1 MTKIKV
7 GVLGATGMVG
17 QRFIQLLHNHPWFEL
32 NELVVSPD
40 NAAKT
45 YAEAV
50 YNKWIVEGSVPE
62 NVADMTVISAEELS
76 DSDIYFSALPHESA
90 KLLEEK
96 LASEGKGVL
105 SNVAVNRMK
114 ADVPLMV
121 PEVNPEHAEL
131 INIQRKNRGG
141 SGFIVTNPNCST
153 IPLTIVLKALEKF
166 NPEKVLVTTM
176 QAISG
181 AGYPGVPSLDMI
193 DNIVPFIAAEE
204 EKIQTESLKILGSF
218 SGKDI
223 ENANIAV
230 SASCNRCPVRDG
242 HLESVSIK
250 FGEQTSVEKVIE
262 ALKNF
267 KAEPQ
272 RLELPTA
279 PHPAIIVME
288 QQNRPQPVKDRLN
301 GNGMAITVG
310 RVRECNVLDI
320 KLTVLGHNTIRGA
333 AGASVLNA
341 ELLHKKGFF

>member
-1 MTKIKV
+1 MTKIKT
-7 GVLGATGMVG
+7 GILGATGMVG

-32 NELVVSPD
+32 NELVASPD
-40 NAAKT
+40 NAGKT

-62 NVADMTVISAEELS
+62 NVANMTLIDSEKAS

-90 KLLEEK
+90 RLLEEK

-114 ADVPLMV
+114 SDVPLMV

-131 INIQRKNRGG
+131 INIQRKNRGID
-141 SGFIVTNPNCST
+141 GFIVTNPNCST
-153 IPLTIVLKALEKF
+153 IPVTIVVKALEQF
-166 NPEKVLVTTM
+166 NPEQVLVTTM
-176 QAISG
+176 QAVSG
-181 AGYPGVPSLDMI
+181 AGYPGVPSLDML
-193 DNIVPFIAAEE
+193 DNIVPFIPTEE
-204 EKIQTESLKILGSF
+204 EKIQTESLKVLGSF
-218 SGKDI
+218 SDKGI
-223 ENANIAV
+223 ENAKLAV
-230 SASCNRCPVRDG
+230 SASCNRCAVRDG
-242 HLESVSIK
+242 HLESISIK
-250 FGEQTSVEKVIE
+250 FSEQTSAEKVID

-272 RLELPTA
+272 KLSLPTA
-279 PHPAIIVME
+279 PQPAIIVME
-288 QQNRPQPVKDRLN
+288 QQNRPQPVRDRLN

-320 KLTVLGHNTIRGA
+320 KLMVLGHNTIRGA